1 MNHKNKTILGKAAL
15 FGSALIWGSSFFIMK
30 NTIANVPENFLLGIR
45 FLAGALLLCIFFHK
59 KLGKIEV
66 TLRQDLCW
74 EDSGFGLTGS
84 RQKDCITRRP
94 ERMHF

>member
-45 FLAGALLLCIFFHK
+45 FLAGGIAFVYLF
-59 KLGKIEV
+59 
-66 TLRQDLCW
+66 
-74 EDSGFGLTGS
+74 S
-84 RQKDCITRRP
+84 
-94 ERMHF
+94 